1 MLKAIGFDLDDTL
14 IDGKKMHHAAIIE
27 ALNKFG
33 YKKKRIKW
41 IRGAT
46 TEELLKLNFP
56 TMNEKMISKIALYKR
71 KIVKKYMNLAK
82 VLPHARELLRTL
94 KQKGLIVGMITNNS
108 RIELKHFLKYFKIK
122 KYFDIVVGIDDAK
135 PKPNSDML
143 KIFMK
148 RAKVKPKE
156 MIYVGDSD
164 YDILACKKAKIDII
178 LNTKIHKTKLM
189 SSADYIAKNLK
200 DIKKII
206 DNLDN

>member
-200 DIKKII
+200 DIKDII
-206 DNLDN
+206 MKLEG